1 MKREQRRRL
10 AGALAGLSPTFL
22 IAACAIP
29 ATEVAVETMPMRKA
43 LEISRADGDVT
54 ATVEHNVAPI
64 ERRSLPPALQGTILS
79 TPDVR
84 LAYLY
89 EWIDTDGNKHYGEWV
104 AIPVSNSRW
113 VMSDGT
119 QAPIELNPGGPL
131 VPPEGQ

>member
-1 MKREQRRRL
+1 
-10 AGALAGLSPTFL
+10 
-22 IAACAIP
+22 
-29 ATEVAVETMPMRKA
+29 MRKA